1 MRATHKPDDA
11 LDLFGDL
18 PDWWIAGGWAIDLW
32 LGRTTRDHADLDIAT
47 LRRSQRAFWDRLAD
61 WDLHLGTAPDVVE
74 PWLDRDVVPAPLHAV
89 WCRPTPSSE
98 WAFEFLLNDSDGTQ
112 WLFRRDHHVR
122 MALADIA
129 RTSDDGIPY
138 LVPEIVLLYKAKNVR
153 EHDVQ
158 DLDTALPSLDA
169 AQRAWLRA
177 AIAVVHPGHPWLE
190 RLG

>member
-1 MRATHKPDDA
+1 LYRRLRPRRFDFARCHVA
-11 LDLFGDL
+11 RLLFFR
-18 PDWWIAGGWAIDLW
+18 W
-32 LGRTTRDHADLDIAT
+32 LHDQPVA
-47 LRRSQRAFWDRLAD
+47 RRQGFHGIQL
-61 WDLHLGTAPDVVE
+61 
-74 PWLDRDVVPAPLHAV
+74 VVPAPLHAV

-98 WAFEFLLNDSDGTQ
+98 WAFEFLLNDSDETQ

-122 MALADIA
+122 MPLADIA